1 MTATDITHGQ
11 TLNDSKIAG
20 KVKDGDKMVNGTFAW
35 VDGTGAVSYRI
46 DTANSTGEATIDPNT
61 GVLTPVKVGSV
72 SVIATK
78 AGDNDYNDVTSA
90 PFVLM
95 IKPATPT
102 GAPNP
107 NDGKLEWVDD
117 KENVLS
123 GNTTVED
130 NTAYKWRLTPT
141 DTNYTT
147 LTGEV
152 ELYHKSSGGGSGVT
166 APSITVPVSSE
177 QETVKVDAIV
187 FGSTAAVE
195 VTDKQLD
202 QVTSGGDIVTVD
214 VSGLKDVDSAKGTG
228 ETTFSPNADCTRA
241 QIVTLLWR
249 CKK

>member
-102 GAPNP
+102 GAR
-107 NDGKLEWVDD
+107 
-117 KENVLS
+117 
-123 GNTTVED
+123 TTPE
-130 NTAYKWRLTPT
+130 
-141 DTNYTT
+141 
-147 LTGEV
+147 
-152 ELYHKSSGGGSGVT
+152 
-166 APSITVPVSSE
+166 
-177 QETVKVDAIV
+177 
-187 FGSTAAVE
+187 
-195 VTDKQLD
+195 
-202 QVTSGGDIVTVD
+202 
-214 VSGLKDVDSAKGTG
+214 
-228 ETTFSPNADCTRA
+228 SP
-241 QIVTLLWR
+241 
-249 CKK
+249 